1 MTAPD
6 GPSDE
11 ALVAA
16 ARRGEELAHTH
27 IVRRYLRKAMAV
39 AIEYVE
45 SHEDAEDVVQD
56 AFQSAFR
63 HLDRFDPTRPFG
75 PWFMTIVRNAAR
87 NARASAWS
95 QRRTGID
102 EALPSG
108 APTPLENV
116 HDGDVR
122 AAITAAITSLA
133 PMQRTCFQL
142 CAVEGLSAAEAAS
155 ATGLA
160 ESTVRVHV
168 FKARQ
173 RLQPLLVPWRA
184 DAEI

>member
-39 AIEYVE
+39 AVEYVG

-63 HLDRFDPTRPFG
+63 HLDRFDQTRTFG

-87 NARASAWS
+87 NARASAWN
-95 QRRTGID
+95 QRRTAID
-102 EALPSG
+102 DALPSG
-108 APTPLENV
+108 DPSPLDHV
-116 HDGDVR
+116 RDGDAR
-122 AAITAAITSLA
+122 AAIAAAMNTLA

-142 CAVEGLSAAEAAS
+142 CAVEGLSAAEVAS

-173 RLQPLLVPWRA
+173 RLQPLLAPWRA

>member
-6 GPSDE
+6 GPTDE
-11 ALVAA
+11 VLVAA
-16 ARRGEELAHTH
+16 ARRGEELAHTQ

-39 AIEYVE
+39 AVEYMG
-45 SHEDAEDVVQD
+45 SREDAEDVVQE

-63 HLDRFDPTRPFG
+63 HLDRFDKSRAFG

-87 NARASAWS
+87 NSRASAWQ
-95 QRRTGID
+95 QRRVAID
-102 EALPSG
+102 DALPS
-108 APTPLENV
+108 AEPSPIDRV
-116 HDGDVR
+116 GDADLR
-122 AAITAAITSLA
+122 AAIAGALASLA

-142 CAVEGLSAAEAAS
+142 CVVEGLSGAEAAS

-173 RLQPLLVPWRA
+173 RLKPLLAPWRA
-184 DAEI
+184 DVEI